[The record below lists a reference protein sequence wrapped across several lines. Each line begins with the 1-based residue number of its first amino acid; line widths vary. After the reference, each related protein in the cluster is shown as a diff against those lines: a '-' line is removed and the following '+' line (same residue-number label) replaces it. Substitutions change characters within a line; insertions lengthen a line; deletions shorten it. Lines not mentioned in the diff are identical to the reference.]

1 MAIEEDG
8 DNVSVPLVD
17 PDPLGAT
24 AMVDNNTISFIS
36 TVIYNIFR
44 SKTYLDA
51 DTTACAAPVD
61 NTNKRTRL
69 RILMVALISV

>member
-1 MAIEEDG
+1 MRTAEMAVEEDG
-8 DNVSVPLVD
+8 NNVS
-17 PDPLGAT
+17 
-24 AMVDNNTISFIS
+24 DNNTISFIS

-61 NTNKRTRL
+61 DTNKRTRL
-69 RILMVALISV
+69 RILMAALISV